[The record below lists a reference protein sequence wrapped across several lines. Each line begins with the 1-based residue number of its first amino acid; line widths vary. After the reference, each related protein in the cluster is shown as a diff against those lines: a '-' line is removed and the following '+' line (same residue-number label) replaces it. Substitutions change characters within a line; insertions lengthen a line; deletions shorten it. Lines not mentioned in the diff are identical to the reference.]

1 MSQIEEEDT
10 QLKENDQIAL
20 KIKYLKLR
28 RITDLNNKLREE
40 LLRDR
45 ITASNA
51 SLAIV
56 NFTTKE
62 RDYTLSELW
71 GYPPPGSNHFRDG
84 YMKQGK
90 GLAFSQSVQYGESSC
105 CCSIM

>member
-1 MSQIEEEDT
+1 MSQTEEDSP
-10 QLKENDQIAL
+10 LKENDQIAL

-28 RITDLNNKLREE
+28 RITDLNNKLKEE
-40 LLRDR
+40 LLRER

-51 SLAIV
+51 SLSIV

-62 RDYTLSELW
+62 RDYTLPELW

-84 YMKQGK
+84 YMRQGK
-90 GLAFSQSVQYGESSC
+90 SLAFNQNVQYGESGC
-105 CCSIM
+105 CCAIM